1 MEKENA
7 PVAPE
12 KRKLSLDI
20 QAIETVAAS
29 YPEEIRES
37 LIWLAGYIREECNR
51 SMIVFE
57 EKIRVLGF
65 EVTRET
71 IGKIL
76 RGGWNR
82 NGEGKKIAPVWK
94 LDNFLQLVERLRSE
108 SQLAAMAGKVPFV
121 ETSTWEVIKNYIDG
135 RRAPDRICKFGLII
149 GPTGSQKTACFKQYS
164 MRNNH
169 GACVWM
175 ESPETPSL
183 GQFVT
188 DLSFRYGCSIY
199 ATQQRKKFKIK
210 EIVNSR
216 RTIIVDN
223 VQRLFTEE
231 SRGVVLSSQ
240 PLFNYLQKLQDDTGC
255 TIILSVTPEFDT
267 WFSAGAA
274 AGYFEQFEGRCGG
287 RKGFLWLDKH
297 APRSDVLAIA
307 RAFGVVDAAS
317 HVKYLER
324 LSRERGRIR
333 VLFDALQNAKQIA
346 DGDGKPLTVEYLKE
360 ASGITDEPGN

>member
-1 MEKENA
+1 MEATE
-7 PVAPE
+7 PLVQ
-12 KRKLSLDI
+12 KRKLNLDL
-20 QAIETVAAS
+20 QAIETVALS
-29 YPEEIRES
+29 YPEEMRDP

-51 SMIVFE
+51 SMPVFE
-57 EKIRVLGF
+57 EKIRNLGF

-82 NGEGKKIAPVWK
+82 NGEGKRIPPVWK
-94 LDNFLQLVERLRSE
+94 LENFLQLVERLRTE
-108 SQLAAMAGKVPFV
+108 SQIAAMAGKVPFV
-121 ETSTWEVIKNYIDG
+121 ETSTWETIKNYIDS

-149 GPTGSQKTACFKQYS
+149 GPTGSQKTACFKQYAL
-164 MRNNH
+164 RNNH

-183 GQFVT
+183 GQFIT

-199 ATQQRKKFKIK
+199 ASQQRKKFKIK
-210 EIVNSR
+210 EIVNAH

-223 VQRLFTEE
+223 VQRLFAEE
-231 SRGVVLSSQ
+231 SRGTVLSSQ

-255 TIILSVTPEFDT
+255 TIILSVTPEFDA
-267 WFSAGAA
+267 WFSAGSA

-307 RAFGVVDAAS
+307 RAFGLADASS
-317 HVKYLER
+317 HIKYLEE
-324 LSRERGRIR
+324 LSRQRGRIR
-333 VLFDALQNAKQIA
+333 VLFNALQNAKQIA
-346 DGDGKPLTVEYLKE
+346 DEEGKSLTIDHLRE
-360 ASGITDEPGN
+360 AAATPEEAGN